1 MTTTS
6 IDSLSREQS
15 QRRRTRRQLLKG
27 LLFISPWII
36 GFVAFS
42 LFPILASLYYS
53 LTSYSVLKAPNF
65 IGLDNYSYMF
75 LKDKLFWKS
84 LYNTIY
90 YTIGAVGLG
99 TVAAIAM
106 AMLLNMKVRG
116 QAIYRTIFYLPSI
129 TPIVASSIVWLW
141 IFNSQYGMANSVL
154 RTIGIDPIG
163 WLSSPTW
170 SKPSLILMAVWGLGG
185 AIVIYLA
192 GLQDVP
198 AELYEAAQIDGAN
211 GWQQIRN
218 VTLPLLT
225 PVILFNVVTGLIGS
239 FQYFTQAYIMT
250 NGGPGDT
257 TLMYSLYLY
266 RTAFEFFKM
275 GYGSALA
282 WFLLVVIMICTYLI
296 LRGSGEWVYYAGGG
310 DRSRPRK

>member
-1 MTTTS
+1 MATTTFS
-6 IDSLSREQS
+6 APAVDRLRM

-27 LLFISPWII
+27 LFFISPWII
-36 GFVAFS
+36 GFCAFS
-42 LFPILASLYYS
+42 LYPILASFYYS
-53 LTSYSVLKAPNF
+53 LTSYTVLRAPRF
-65 IGLDNYSYMF
+65 IGLSNYQTMFFEDN
-75 LKDKLFWKS
+75 LFWVS

-106 AMLLNMKVRG
+106 ALMLNMKISG

-129 TPIVASSIVWLW
+129 TPVVAASIVWLW

-154 RTIGIDPIG
+154 RIFGVAPIG

-218 VTLPLLT
+218 ITLPMLT
-225 PVILFNVVTGLIGS
+225 PVILFNVVTGLIGA

-282 WFLLVVIMICTYLI
+282 WFLLLVILGCTYLI
-296 LRGSGEWVYYAGGG
+296 LRTSGEWVYYAGGE
-310 DRSRPRK
+310 K

>member
-1 MTTTS
+1 MAATS
-6 IDSLSREQS
+6 DVLLDRARA
-15 QRRRTRRQLLKG
+15 QRRRRLKQLMKG
-27 LLFISPWII
+27 LLFISPWIV
-36 GFVAFS
+36 GFLAFS
-42 LFPILASLYYS
+42 LYPIAASFYYS
-53 LTSYSVLKAPNF
+53 LTAYSVLKEPKF
-65 IGLDNYSYMF
+65 IGLGNYSTMF
-75 LKDKLFWKS
+75 FDDNLFWVS
-84 LYNTIY
+84 LYNTVY
-90 YTIGAVGLG
+90 YTVGAVGLG
-99 TVAAIAM
+99 TIAAIGM

-116 QAIYRTIFYLPSI
+116 QAFYRTIFYLPSI
-129 TPIVASSIVWLW
+129 TPVVAASIVWLW

-154 RTIGIDPIG
+154 RFFGIEPIG

-170 SKPSLILMAVWGLGG
+170 SKPSLILMALWGLGG

-218 VTLPLLT
+218 VTIPLLT
-225 PVILFNVVTGLIGS
+225 PVILFNVVTGLIGA

-266 RTAFEFFKM
+266 RSAFEFFKM

-282 WFLLVVIMICTYLI
+282 WFLLLVIMACTYVI
-296 LRGSGEWVYYAGGG
+296 LRTSGEWVYYAGGE
-310 DRSRPRK
+310 K

>member
-1 MTTTS
+1 MATAAGT
-6 IDSLSREQS
+6 IDRAQAH
-15 QRRRTRRQLLKG
+15 RRRQRRQLLKG
-27 LLFISPWII
+27 LAFISPWIV

-42 LFPILASLYYS
+42 LYPILASFYYS
-53 LTSYSVLKAPNF
+53 LTSYTVLKAPRF
-65 IGLDNYSYMF
+65 LGLGNYQTMF
-75 LKDKLFWKS
+75 FEDRLFWLA
-84 LYNTIY
+84 LYNTVY
-90 YTIGAVGLG
+90 YTVGAVGLG
-99 TVAAIAM
+99 TIAAIGM
-106 AMLLNMKVRG
+106 AMMLNMKIRG
-116 QAIYRTIFYLPSI
+116 QALYRTIFYLPSI

-141 IFNSQYGMANSVL
+141 IFNSQYGLANAVL
-154 RTIGIDPIG
+154 RVFGIQPIG

-198 AELYEAAQIDGAN
+198 AELYEASQIDGAN

-218 VTLPLLT
+218 ITLPMLT

-250 NGGPGDT
+250 SGGPGDT

-266 RTAFEFFKM
+266 RSAFEFFKM

-282 WFLLVVIMICTYLI
+282 WFLLVVIMICTYFI
-296 LRGSGEWVYYAGGG
+296 MRSSGEWVYYAGG
-310 DRSRPRK
+310 DEQKA